1 MRRVFEDNF
10 GIVFNFLHK
19 ILDIALRI
27 AVP

>member
-1 MRRVFEDNF
+1 MGMVFDDNF
-10 GIVFNFLHK
+10 GIFFNFLHK